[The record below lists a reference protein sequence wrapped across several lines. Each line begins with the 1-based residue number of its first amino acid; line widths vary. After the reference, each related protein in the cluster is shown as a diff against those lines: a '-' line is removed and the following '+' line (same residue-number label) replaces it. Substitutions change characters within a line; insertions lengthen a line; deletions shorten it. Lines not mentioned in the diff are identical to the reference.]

1 MGAPQPTPTTPL
13 PMPQDC
19 TLQSITAVLSPSL
32 GPPGWLASPAGH
44 REAHLRSGECPMN
57 EAPFLTQRGPQG
69 VAWRLQDR
77 AGSDLSSTTD
87 STLSTARLH
96 SSPSHRA
103 ISTVPTDWPQRVSY
117 RVKTPEVNPNL
128 SRVGCLN
135 PTVPKGW
142 SHHPH
147 TRLGCRAGS
156 HTAPRSRG
164 RGRRWALRMDS
175 LGPRM
180 LSGAPESDAH
190 LTSLLYAL
198 WSPAR
203 QCSLSVQMDTVG
215 ASTGQVRPW
224 VTLRWPWAS
233 WPQVQAVQSSRPPGC
248 AALAPHPP
256 NSPPAELS
264 ARLSHV
270 RGVLSFPR
278 RLHILHILTQQAQC
292 KQRPPP
298 LWGLNAWV
306 SSGPL

>member
-1 MGAPQPTPTTPL
+1 MCLNAMTTLSITHYQHYPNYGCTSTPTTPL
-13 PMPQDC
+13 PTPQDC

-69 VAWRLQDR
+69 AAWRLQDR

-147 TRLGCRAGS
+147 TRLGSRAGS

-180 LSGAPESDAH
+180 LSGAPESDAR

-203 QCSLSVQMDTVG
+203 QCSLSVQMDTAMAPG
-215 ASTGQVRPW
+215 FLAPGS
-224 VTLRWPWAS
+224 
-233 WPQVQAVQSSRPPGC
+233 GC
-248 AALAPHPP
+248 A
-256 NSPPAELS
+256 ELPS
-264 ARLSHV
+264 TRL
-270 RGVLSFPR
+270 RGP
-278 RLHILHILTQQAQC
+278 
-292 KQRPPP
+292 RPPP
-298 LWGLNAWV
+298 SKLTTR
-306 SSGPL
+306 